1 MKTAGERHRWHLGE
15 HAGNAV
21 CVVTALVWVCAAI
34 APATAGAEAPPA
46 AAQLA
51 FLNPFQLIDDQR
63 SITAFRLSILH
74 GANRDMRGFDL
85 AAGTTRTEGML
96 RGLQLAGAN
105 EVNGDCT
112 GMQVGV
118 FVNYVEGRLSGV
130 QLSGLAAYAG
140 EGTGVQIASVMA
152 RAKKLRGFQFA
163 LVTVAEE
170 MTGLQLGLL
179 NFNTKGFLP
188 VFPLFNFGR

>member
-1 MKTAGERHRWHLGE
+1 
-15 HAGNAV
+15 
-21 CVVTALVWVCAAI
+21 
-34 APATAGAEAPPA
+34 
-46 AAQLA
+46 
-51 FLNPFQLIDDQR
+51 
-63 SITAFRLSILH
+63 
-74 GANRDMRGFDL
+74 
-85 AAGTTRTEGML
+85 ML

-130 QLSGLAAYAG
+130 QLSGLAAYSG
-140 EGTGVQIASVMA
+140 QGTGVQIASVMA

-170 MTGLQLGLL
+170 MKGLQLGLL
-179 NFNTKGFLP
+179 NFNDNGFLP
-188 VFPLFNFGR
+188 VFPIFNLGR